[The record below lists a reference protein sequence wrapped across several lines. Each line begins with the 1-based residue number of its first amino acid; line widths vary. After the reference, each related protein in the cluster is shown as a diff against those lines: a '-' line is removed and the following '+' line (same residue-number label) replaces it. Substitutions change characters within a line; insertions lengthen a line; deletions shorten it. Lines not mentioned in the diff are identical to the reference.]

1 MTSGKIPSHFAELL
15 DFLPDVLAWVKDRQG
30 RYLWV
35 NRAFLI
41 QYSLDHPGGQEFV
54 AVEDIQGK
62 TDYDL
67 SPAFLADQFRHD
79 DEQVLAGHRIVNR
92 LE

>member
-1 MTSGKIPSHFAELL
+1 M
-15 DFLPDVLAWVKDRQG
+15 
-30 RYLWV
+30 V

-41 QYSLDHPGGQEFV
+41 QYSLDHPGGKELA
-54 AVEDIQGK
+54 AVEDIRGK

-79 DEQVLAGHRIVNR
+79 DEQFARSPREYREYYKPVADVPVTKAAAPMQ
-92 LE
+92 